1 MEQAYFSMT
10 LAGVPL
16 AYRPVFFQTPRCF
29 GGFYQPWSGQGPVIS
44 LTAEELAQARPIYP
58 PDMRDEALEFNVL
71 TAKTSDAL
79 LPFDRCLFHGVA
91 FLWREKAWIFTA
103 PSGTGKST
111 QYVLWKILYGQE
123 LTILNGDKPAL
134 ECRPDGQVWV
144 HPSPWT
150 GKEGMGRLKS
160 APLGGVIYL
169 SQGQE
174 NAIAPL
180 PLRQAVIPI
189 FSQFLFTASTPA
201 AVRQVAAIEERLLRA
216 APVWR
221 LQNRGDEAS
230 ARLTHDTILHFEEG
244 RL

>member
-1 MEQAYFSMT
+1 MEQTYFSMT

-16 AYRPVFFQTPRCF
+16 AYRAVFPQTPWCF
-29 GGFYQPWSGQGPVIS
+29 GGFCQPWSGHGPMIA
-44 LTAEELAQARPIYP
+44 LAAEELDQARPSYP
-58 PDMRDEALEFNVL
+58 PDMRDEVLEFNVL

-79 LPFDRCLFHGVA
+79 LPFDRCLFHGLA

-123 LTILNGDKPAL
+123 LSILNGDKPVL
-134 ECRPDGQVWV
+134 ERRPDGQVWV

-150 GKEGMGRLKS
+150 GKEGMGQLKS

-169 SQGQE
+169 SRGRE
-174 NAIAPL
+174 NSIARLSVP
-180 PLRQAVIPI
+180 QAVAPI
-189 FSQFLFTASTPA
+189 FSQLLFTASTST
-201 AVRQVAAIEERLLRA
+201 AVRQAAAIEEGLLRA
-216 APVWR
+216 VPVWR

-230 ARLTHDTILHFEEG
+230 ARLTHDTMLHFEEG